1 MSSENRPAVRLV
13 VTVWKAVTT
22 VMFLAINLV
31 FLAIVV
37 AIVLA
42 LLPEGPPDVPKRA
55 ALVVAPGG
63 RLVEQLSGDPVE
75 RAVNRLLGRQPS
87 ETLLKDVLDGIE
99 AATDD
104 DRIEAMLLDLDRFGG
119 AGLSKLQEVRR
130 AILGFKEA
138 GKTVIAAADYYGQ
151 GQYHVASTADEIFVR
166 RDGGVVIQGFGAY
179 RRYYKEGLDRFGI
192 DVNVFRVGE
201 YKSYTEPYER
211 DDMSPEAR
219 EANLDWL
226 GDLWQAYLDDVA
238 AGRGVEVE
246 ELAGIIENLDRRA
259 LEARGDLARVAL
271 DAGLVDTIGFEDHV
285 RDRMIELVGE
295 DEDAHSFNQIGLA
308 SYLEA
313 LEEDRFGASARGEQV
328 GVVVARGEFLPG
340 SQPPGL
346 IGGDSLAGLIREVR
360 HHDDVKALVLRIDSP
375 GGFAMASENIRR
387 ELELLRG
394 AGKPVVVSMSSVAA
408 SAGYHIAAESD
419 EIWASPNTLT
429 GSIGIFGMFL
439 TFQRPLAEYL
449 GVHTDGVGTSPWADA
464 VRPDREM
471 SERVRNIIQAN
482 VEFGYRQF
490 VEDVARG
497 RDMTPDEVDLI
508 ARGRVWSGRDA
519 LDNGLVDK
527 LGTLDEAIASA
538 AAMAELGEDYEVRY
552 IEDELDFTDR
562 LVIEL
567 LTVAPRF
574 FTPAVSSTVSSPRS
588 EWLQLLARQAD
599 VLAELVKPGGI
610 YEYEFLEVD

>member
-1 MSSENRPAVRLV
+1 MSSETRRAVRLV
-13 VTVWKAVTT
+13 VTVWKAVTA
-22 VMFLAINLV
+22 VVFVGVNLV
-31 FLAIVV
+31 FLAILLALV
-37 AIVLA
+37 IA
-42 LLPEGPPDVPKRA
+42 LLPEGPPEVPERA
-55 ALVVAPGG
+55 VLVVAPGG

-75 RAVNRLLGRQPS
+75 RAVNRLIGRQPS
-87 ETLLKDVLDGIE
+87 ETMLKDVLDGIDT
-99 AATDD
+99 ATDD
-104 DRIEAMLLDLDRFGG
+104 ERIVAILLDLKRFGG
-119 AGLSKLQEVRR
+119 AGLSKLQEVRTE
-130 AILGFKEA
+130 ILEFKDA

-151 GQYHVASTADEIFVR
+151 AQYHLASTADEIYVR
-166 RDGGVVIQGFGAY
+166 RDGGVIIEGFGAY
-179 RRYYKEGLDRFGI
+179 RRYFREGLDRFGI

-238 AGRGVEVE
+238 SARGMSADALVEVVE
-246 ELAGIIENLDRRA
+246 TLDRRA
-259 LEARGDLARVAL
+259 MGAGGDLARVAL
-271 DAGLVDTIGFEDHV
+271 DAGLVDTIGSQDRV
-285 RDRMIELVGE
+285 RDRLIELVGE
-295 DEDAHSFNQIGLA
+295 DEDAHSFHQIDLD

-313 LEEDRFGASARGEQV
+313 LGEDRFGTSARGKQV

-346 IGGDSLAGLIREVR
+346 VGGDSLAGLIREVR
-360 HHDDVKALVLRIDSP
+360 HDDDVKALVVRIDSP

-449 GVHTDGVGTSPWADA
+449 GVHTDGVGTTPWAGGL
-464 VRPDREM
+464 RPDREM
-471 SERVRNIIQAN
+471 SDRVRSIIQAN

-497 RDMTPDEVDLI
+497 RGMTPDEVDLI
-508 ARGRVWSGRDA
+508 ARGRVWSGEDA
-519 LDNGLVDK
+519 LENGLVDR
-527 LGTLDEAIASA
+527 LGTLEDAVVSA
-538 AAMAELGEDYEVRY
+538 AAMAELDDDFETRY
-552 IEDELDFTDR
+552 IEEEIAFTDK

-567 LTVAPRF
+567 LTLAHRSVTPRMVG
-574 FTPAVSSTVSSPRS
+574 ASSFPHS

-599 VLAELVKPGGI
+599 VLAELLEPGGL
-610 YEYEFLEVD
+610 YEYAFLEVD

>member
-1 MSSENRPAVRLV
+1 LLFGIWKLFSTLMLVAV
-13 VTVWKAVTT
+13 
-22 VMFLAINLV
+22 NLV

-42 LLPEGPPDVPKRA
+42 LLPESPPDVPKRA

-87 ETLLKDVLDGIE
+87 ETLLKDVVDGIE

-119 AGLSKLQEVRR
+119 AGLSKIQEVRR

-238 AGRGVEVE
+238 AGRGLEVE

-271 DAGLVDTIGFEDHV
+271 DAGLVDTIGFQDHV

-295 DEDAHSFNQIGLA
+295 DEDAHSFKQIDLGR
-308 SYLEA
+308 YLEA
-313 LEEDRFGASARGEQV
+313 LDEDRFGASARGQQV

-346 IGGDSLAGLIREVR
+346 IGGDSLAGLIRDVR
-360 HHDDVKALVLRIDSP
+360 HDDDVKALVVRIDSP
-375 GGFAMASENIRR
+375 GGS
-387 ELELLRG
+387 
-394 AGKPVVVSMSSVAA
+394 GKPVVVSMSSVAA

-429 GSIGIFGMFL
+429 GSIGIFGMFP

-490 VEDVARG
+490 IEDVARG

-508 ARGRVWSGRDA
+508 ARGRIWSGRDA

-527 LGTLDEAIASA
+527 LGRLDEAIASA
-538 AAMAELGEDYEVRY
+538 ATMAELDDDFEIRY
-552 IEDELDFTDR
+552 IEEELDFSDR
-562 LVIEL
+562 LVIEF
-567 LTVAPRF
+567 LTLARRFVTPRVAS
-574 FTPAVSSTVSSPRS
+574 AAASPHS

-599 VLAELVKPGGI
+599 VLSDLLKPGGL
-610 YEYEFLEVD
+610 YEYAFLEVD